1 MTQTHRL
8 TAVMIVTT
16 AMLCGCSFSRQ
27 LMPLVG
33 EDERA
38 LAFSGPNRSNLD
50 RTAAVMAFEQFV
62 TAVRD
67 NDAQGC
73 VARLGPA
80 SLALLKGQATAAGV
94 GPVEFWRRG
103 DVPGLVLPGTG
114 RPLSALNGRT
124 TVAEIGR
131 FNPSHREV
139 LLLANVEGAGETR
152 IKASFNG
159 RDWVFEFVDSVPDA
173 PR

>member
-8 TAVMIVTT
+8 NTVIIVMLSMS
-16 AMLCGCSFSRQ
+16 AGCSFSRQ

-50 RTAAVMAFEQFV
+50 RTAAVMAFEEFV

-67 NDAQGC
+67 GDAQGC

-80 SLALLKGQATAAGV
+80 SLALLKGQATASGIT
-94 GPVEFWRRG
+94 PVEFWRRG
-103 DVPGLVLPGTG
+103 DVPGLSLPGTG
-114 RPLSALNGRT
+114 RPVSALKGRT

-139 LLLANVEGAGETR
+139 LLLANVDGAGETR
-152 IKASFNG
+152 IKATFDG
-159 RDWVFEFVDSVPDA
+159 RNWVFEFVDSVPDA